1 MNRSHDIYQC
11 CSPELNGG
19 GGWGIFNSLF
29 GWQNS
34 ASYGSVISYNM
45 YWIAV
50 IVGFLALRFN
60 EKHGRWPFM
69 KAKAVPE
76 DISRTASQSGSGSDG
91 GLEKQAHT
99 TNVKSAEPTTEI
111 KV

>member
-1 MNRSHDIYQC
+1 M
-11 CSPELNGG
+11 
-19 GGWGIFNSLF
+19 FNSLF

-45 YWIAV
+45 YWVAV

-76 DISRTASQSGSGSDG
+76 DVSRTASHSGSGSDG
-91 GLEKQAHT
+91 AVEKHAHVANT
-99 TNVKSAEPTTEI
+99 KAGEGTTEV